1 MNFKTE
7 KNLKIVNEI
16 IAYCY
21 HFNTDDISVNIKT
34 LEDISYIEIKAII
47 KNFPKGA
54 FENLN
59 NALNTPRQREVEQY
73 YWQLGGECEFDSEL
87 TLVGMMTDTAS
98 IEYDKNIL
106 FIKLQ
111 RTSLA

>member
-16 IAYCY
+16 MAYCY
-21 HFNTDDISVNIKT
+21 HFDTDNISVNIKT
-34 LEDISYIEIKAII
+34 LEDMSFIEIKAII

-87 TLVGMMTDTAS
+87 TLVGMMTDKAYIDYEKDT
-98 IEYDKNIL
+98 L

-111 RTSLA
+111 RKSIA